1 MTQID
6 GSRSGSATAGSGAP
20 VSEAWL
26 RAFDAA
32 VRAGSFTAAAAE
44 LGVGQPAVSHAVSRL
59 EAAIGADLFERSRS
73 GVEPTEVGSVLA
85 EHVRAGFR
93 ELDRG
98 VALVRERAGDPS
110 VVTLSVS
117 TSLAA
122 HWLMPRLA
130 EFKAAHPEVDL
141 RCITND
147 SDRSVGRDGADLWIP
162 LGAGPWPGLAT
173 RHFVDEEVFPVASPE
188 LAARLDADGTPL
200 EAAPLLHLEERFRPR
215 FDWARWFAE
224 TRPDQPEGRLAGERS
239 NDYSLIL
246 HGAMAGQGVALGWR
260 HIVDPLIAQGRLVAV
275 GDDRVATGE
284 PFVLVAED
292 EDASPAVTAL
302 REWLVAAMATGA
314 ATGAA

>member
-6 GSRSGSATAGSGAP
+6 GTGSLAPSGPA

-59 EAAIGADLFERSRS
+59 EQAVGAALFERSRS
-73 GVEPTEVGSVLA
+73 GVAPTEVGAVLA

-98 VALVRERAGDPS
+98 VALVRERAGEPS

-130 EFKAAHPEVDL
+130 EFKAAHPDVDL

-147 SDRSVGRDGADLWIP
+147 SDRSVGRDGADLWVP

-173 RHFVDEEVFPVASPE
+173 WHFVDEEVFPVASPDV
-188 LAARLDADGTPL
+188 AARLVAGDTPL

-224 TRPDQPEGRLAGERS
+224 TRSGPAAGRLAGERS

-246 HGAMAGQGVALGWR
+246 HAAMAGQGVALGWR
-260 HIVDPLIAQGRLVAV
+260 HIVEPLIAQGRLVAV
-275 GDDRVATGE
+275 GDRRVATDE

-292 EDASPAVTAL
+292 DEASPSVDAL
-302 REWLVAAMATGA
+302 RTWLVDAMASGA
-314 ATGAA
+314 G